1 MGGPQGGDTTGQSSC
16 CSRAC
21 CSLDQ
26 SEEARCSLPNRLS
39 SKRPAHFS
47 PVLLPALFPLNAP
60 PTCARTAVV
69 VLTVALLPL
78 AAEAQV
84 LDTLATGSDS
94 VDYEV
99 ETYFVKV
106 DTASFFKPHDDKK
119 AVRALLNRTGR
130 GRCRVVTVVR
140 AVNQRKAN
148 VLAKRYSGG
157 VINMRLIVRC
167 APLPPTRSSVPT
179 LTLSQGRGGP
189 PESKQRAASL
199 PAWSTRRP
207 SLFSAAIQEAVT
219 VSV

>member
-1 MGGPQGGDTTGQSSC
+1 M
-16 CSRAC
+16 
-21 CSLDQ
+21 
-26 SEEARCSLPNRLS
+26 
-39 SKRPAHFS
+39 
-47 PVLLPALFPLNAP
+47 LLPALFPLNAP

-69 VLTVALLPL
+69 VLTVVLLPL

-189 PESKQRAASL
+189 PESKQRAVSL
-199 PAWSTRRP
+199 PAWGTRRP